1 MTSTDQSRF
10 QVPMIPET
18 AHVPGATA
26 ATKHKDFNKYVE
38 KLILYLNMITL
49 EKKYPCSWTTIVND
63 EKRQESPAFPMNRGG
78 TIEAK
83 KKAHHYGQSV
93 LMQALMSGLGRMP
106 RFDAIYSRFPFT
118 NYDDKDAING
128 GEPYPVATYF
138 LKALQ
143 AEYAPNTMAAQI
155 HAQRTLDNQIL
166 GMPLFHRAD
175 PNAFITWLDS
185 FVMNYQQIQ
194 QLNVDGHA
202 VFNEGTIMEKFKRQ
216 LYLNFMQSGSIS
228 ITRLET
234 EWATQPPTTLD
245 GICQTIHIFCKIMDV
260 LDDFSVPAPQPA
272 AVVNFVP
279 TPPTTSD
286 KICLMCTPGRAA
298 RKAG

>member
-1 MTSTDQSRF
+1 
-10 QVPMIPET
+10 
-18 AHVPGATA
+18 
-26 ATKHKDFNKYVE
+26 
-38 KLILYLNMITL
+38 
-49 EKKYPCSWTTIVND
+49 
-63 EKRQESPAFPMNRGG
+63 
-78 TIEAK
+78 
-83 KKAHHYGQSV
+83 
-93 LMQALMSGLGRMP
+93 
-106 RFDAIYSRFPFT
+106 
-118 NYDDKDAING
+118 
-128 GEPYPVATYF
+128 
-138 LKALQ
+138 
-143 AEYAPNTMAAQI
+143 MAAQI
-155 HAQRTLDNQIL
+155 HAQRALDNQIL

-245 GICQTIHIFCKIMDV
+245 GICQTIHIFCKNIMDV

-272 AVVNFVP
+272 AIVNFVP

>member
-1 MTSTDQSRF
+1 
-10 QVPMIPET
+10 
-18 AHVPGATA
+18 
-26 ATKHKDFNKYVE
+26 
-38 KLILYLNMITL
+38 
-49 EKKYPCSWTTIVND
+49 
-63 EKRQESPAFPMNRGG
+63 
-78 TIEAK
+78 
-83 KKAHHYGQSV
+83 
-93 LMQALMSGLGRMP
+93 
-106 RFDAIYSRFPFT
+106 
-118 NYDDKDAING
+118 
-128 GEPYPVATYF
+128 
-138 LKALQ
+138 
-143 AEYAPNTMAAQI
+143 MAAQI
-155 HAQRTLDNQIL
+155 HAQNGLDKQIE
-166 GMPLFHRAD
+166 GMPIFHMLD

-185 FVMNYQQIQ
+185 FVMNYQLIR
-194 QLNVDGHA
+194 QLGVDERA
-202 VFNEGTIMEKFKRQ
+202 VFNEETYMEKFKRQ
-216 LYLNFMQSGSIS
+216 LYLNCMQIGAIS